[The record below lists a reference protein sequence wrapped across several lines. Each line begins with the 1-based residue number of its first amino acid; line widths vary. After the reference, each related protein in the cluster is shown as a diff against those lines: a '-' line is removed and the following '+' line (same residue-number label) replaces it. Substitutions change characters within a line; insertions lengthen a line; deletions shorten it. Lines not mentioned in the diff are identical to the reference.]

1 MKKIYLYSILA
12 ICILGLLPFNG
23 FAQSRKYIS
32 QFSHFQNY
40 YNPGLTGYEGSTAR
54 GFVRNQWAGFEG
66 APKTVFVSAEFDF
79 AEMGKSS
86 DPALLGKNAA
96 GLSVLHDQ
104 YGPFQETEIIA
115 SYASRIRI
123 SSSTNLRL
131 GAGVNYNTVRL
142 DGSRLSTEQLND
154 PTTGQYYN
162 NFANMN
168 VLDFNI
174 GLAITHANY
183 YLSYGAHN
191 VNKGALSSG
200 DVFME
205 RKPTVS
211 ILQAGYRQALSA
223 DLAVIANFMY
233 RSQEDLP
240 DNTEFNVKALLMDKL
255 WIGAGHRVNYANN
268 FQLGFLLNKMSIG
281 YVYET
286 PMNRSYLLPNTT
298 HEFLASFRL
307 FRTNQRTHSKEVLIW

>member
-1 MKKIYLYSILA
+1 MKKIYIYVFYAIFLSWLSIDQ
-12 ICILGLLPFNG
+12 GYG
-23 FAQSRKYIS
+23 QSRKYIS

-40 YNPGLTGYEGSTAR
+40 YNPGLTGYEGSVAR
-54 GFVRNQWAGFEG
+54 GFVRNQWVGFEG
-66 APKTVFVSAEFDF
+66 APKTVFVSAEVDF
-79 AEMGKSS
+79 AEFGQSA

-96 GLSVLHDQ
+96 GLSILHDQ

-123 SSSTNLRL
+123 SASTNLRL

-142 DGSRLSTEQLND
+142 DGNRLNTEQSND
-154 PTTGQYYN
+154 PTTGQYLN

-183 YLSYGAHN
+183 YVSYGAHN

-211 ILQAGYRQALSA
+211 IIQAGFRQALSK
-223 DLAVIANFMY
+223 DVAVITNFMY

-298 HEFLASFRL
+298 HEFMATFRL
-307 FRTNQRTHSKEVLIW
+307 FKSNERTNPKEVLIW